1 MKRINTDKYEKII
14 DAVYIDDREN
24 KRKDY
29 GLKQYVSLNPSIQHL
44 DIGDYIFKGN
54 DIEVVFEYKTG
65 ADFISSINN
74 NHLHNQVL
82 EMTSNYEYT
91 FIIVVTENLQK
102 DIDKLYYSTGRDMTT
117 NQINGA
123 LSTFNTVSTVLYA
136 QSTYQAFDLMMRM
149 AGKIIEQK
157 PLKYKYGKKSN
168 NYALNILS
176 GMKGLD
182 NIADKIVNTL
192 NISTLEDVMN
202 LTLDDLTSVDKIGEK
217 KALTILKNIHS
228 DL

>member
-1 MKRINTDKYEKII
+1 
-14 DAVYIDDREN
+14 
-24 KRKDY
+24 
-29 GLKQYVSLNPSIQHL
+29 
-44 DIGDYIFKGN
+44 
-54 DIEVVFEYKTG
+54 
-65 ADFISSINN
+65 
-74 NHLHNQVL
+74 
-82 EMTSNYEYT
+82 
-91 FIIVVTENLQK
+91 
-102 DIDKLYYSTGRDMTT
+102 
-117 NQINGA
+117 
-123 LSTFNTVSTVLYA
+123 
-136 QSTYQAFDLMMRM
+136 M
-149 AGKIIEQK
+149 AGKIMEQK

>member
-1 MKRINTDKYEKII
+1 MKRINTKQYEKII

-29 GLKQYVSLNPSIQHL
+29 GLKQYVSLNPSIHHL

-65 ADFISSINN
+65 SDFISSINN
-74 NHLHNQVL
+74 NRLHNQVL

-102 DIDKLYYSTGRDMTT
+102 DMDKLYYSTGRDMTT

-123 LSTFNTVSTVLYA
+123 VSTFNTVSTVLYA
-136 QSTYQAFDLMMRM
+136 QSTFQAFDLMMRM